1 MRMLYVWSYVEHSA
15 VVLQGSGYWWWRGG
29 TICYGFLFVF
39 VYSMLECNA
48 ADVLIVA
55 GTKGQEGEGCG
66 NNNHACK
73 ASERSTT
80 TMHLENKITRY
91 NYSLE
96 DGSCIRSYLAIKIHL
111 SLALSSR

>member
-55 GTKGQEGEGCG
+55 GTKV
-66 NNNHACK
+66 K
-73 ASERSTT
+73 RERDVVTI
-80 TMHLENKITRY
+80 TMHVRQVKGVPPRCTLKI
-91 NYSLE
+91 
-96 DGSCIRSYLAIKIHL
+96 K
-111 SLALSSR
+111 

>member
-15 VVLQGSGYWWWRGG
+15 VVLQGSGYWWWRGR

-111 SLALSSR
+111 SLAVTSG